1 MSKLLISFS
10 VLLLISGCATSI
22 GLFSK
27 GDKAKPYFGTQFD
40 SHILANP
47 QELSAKSPVLLWIG
61 YPAALIDLPL
71 SIVADTLVLPYMM
84 QGTQSKT
91 PK

>member
-1 MSKLLISFS
+1 MYKLLMSVSI
-10 VLLLISGCATSI
+10 VLLMSGCATSL

-47 QELSAKSPVLLWIG
+47 QELSAKSPILLWIG
-61 YPAALIDLPL
+61 YPAALLDLPL
-71 SIVADTLVLPYMM
+71 SMVADTIVLPYMM
-84 QGTQSKT
+84 QGTQPQI

>member
-1 MSKLLISFS
+1 MIKLLLSLFISI
-10 VLLLISGCATSI
+10 LLCGCATSL

-47 QELSAKSPVLLWIG
+47 QELSAKSPILLWIG
-61 YPAALIDLPL
+61 YPAALLDLPL
-71 SIVADTLVLPYMM
+71 SMVADTIVLPYMM
-84 QGTQSKT
+84 LGTQPQI